1 MKHLMMYFGKKDYN
15 IVHFPFN
22 YDFVMWKT
30 FPSPRI
36 MDRDIKKWL
45 RNIPKHGVANW
56 QVSVPVQ
63 EINS

>member
-1 MKHLMMYFGKKDYN
+1 MMYFGKKDYN